1 MRMIR
6 SNGIWLHSRADGP
19 ATAPPLLLINSLG
32 TDLRMW
38 DAVMPGLSQDFRVIR
53 FDKPGHGLSE
63 TAPRPYRIEALEAH
77 ARAVL
82 DGYDVAAA
90 DVLGLSI
97 GGQIALSL
105 ALNHPRR
112 VRRLVLSNT
121 AARIGTVA
129 MWQDRIAALEQGG
142 IALMADA
149 VLERWFS
156 TAWRAAHPGALAG
169 WRAMLSRC
177 DLTCY
182 LGCCDALSVTD
193 LTARCRE
200 LQMPVH
206 LIAGAEDGATP
217 PALVQATAGMIPQAV
232 LTCLPGVGHLPCI
245 EDPVGYLAILR
256 LALPAGAGRPQ

>member
-6 SNGIWLHSRADGP
+6 SNGIWLHCREDGP

-38 DAVMPGLSQDFRVIR
+38 DAVMPALSQDFRVIR

-63 TAPRPYRIEALEAH
+63 TAPRPYRIAALAAH
-77 ARAVL
+77 ALAVL
-82 DGYDVAAA
+82 DACDVAVA

-105 ALNHPRR
+105 ALNHPER
-112 VRRLVLSNT
+112 VGRLVLSNT
-121 AARIGTVA
+121 AARIGSAA
-129 MWQDRIAALEQGG
+129 MWQDRIAALEQQG
-142 IALMADA
+142 IAAMADA

-156 TAWRAAHPGALAG
+156 AAWRAGNPGALAG
-169 WRAMLSRC
+169 WRAMLSRT
-177 DLTCY
+177 DLTGY
-182 LGCCDALSVTD
+182 LGCCEALSVAD
-193 LTARCRE
+193 LTADCTALR
-200 LQMPVH
+200 LPVH

-217 PALVQATAGMIPQAV
+217 PALVQATADLMPQAA

-245 EDPVGYLAILR
+245 EDPAGFLAVLR
-256 LALPAGAGRPQ
+256 GALPTR